1 MAVRTSGD
9 LPRFINPEAEHILDW
24 FHIAMKLTV
33 MGQTT
38 KGLGVNSRRSE
49 DDEEPETLDT
59 ARILKN
65 RNSSS
70 GISGTGMCIMP
81 EENREL
87 GMGLENWEKDSATAK
102 LRVAVREFGRY
113 IRRIRARFPITAT
126 GIVMAKPSPHRLS
139 IPPSIRSISWRM
151 VKRQQMRWTKRGAHL
166 WLQVRARA
174 LNNEPSETFQR

>member
-1 MAVRTSGD
+1 MNQQITFLTDGGEDIRD

-38 KGLGVNSRRSE
+38 KGLGVKSRRSE

-65 RNSSS
+65 LEQLKWYLWHGNVYQARKRIESLGWVWRTGKKTARRRN
-70 GISGTGMCIMP
+70 C
-81 EENREL
+81 
-87 GMGLENWEKDSATAK
+87 GLPCVNSAVT
-102 LRVAVREFGRY
+102 LE
-113 IRRIRARFPITAT
+113 RIRARFPITAT

-139 IPPSIRSISWRM
+139 NPPSIRSLAGEW
-151 VKRQQMRWTKRGAHL
+151 
-166 WLQVRARA
+166 
-174 LNNEPSETFQR
+174 